1 MRKCREQFF
10 FLFFT
15 SLAEAEG
22 ATEAL
27 AGLDD
32 GLVQAGE
39 LLVDEPTTV
48 PESANGAKEGEE
60 DEEEEQGLR
69 LIDGDARLQVQLGK
83 DAFPGDASP
92 SSDACHACSRLVLI
106 NPRFN

>member
-1 MRKCREQFF
+1 MSSFF
-10 FLFFT
+10 FFFT

-22 ATEAL
+22 AAEAL

-32 GLVQAGE
+32 GLVQAGD

-60 DEEEEQGLR
+60 DEEEEEGLR
-69 LIDGDARLQVQLGK
+69 LGCPS
-83 DAFPGDASP
+83 PGSAGQGYLSQ
-92 SSDACHACSRLVLI
+92 
-106 NPRFN
+106 